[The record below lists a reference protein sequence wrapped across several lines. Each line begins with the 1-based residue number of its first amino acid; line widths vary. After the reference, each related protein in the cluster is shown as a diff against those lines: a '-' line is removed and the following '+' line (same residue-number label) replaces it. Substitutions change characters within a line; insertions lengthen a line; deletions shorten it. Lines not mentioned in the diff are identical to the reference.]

1 MIAWPWGH
9 CMGVVPGPG
18 LIYLMVINGC
28 LWSWECLCV
37 NKGLGWSLG
46 WLCVVSGTRP
56 GGWGQNCPVKGT
68 NKTNVYY
75 HPHQSVGIAA
85 GANQYEPPV
94 AAGPPTLFYAGA
106 SCFSAF
112 PAPREVAGP
121 LLWEKGSCQMGP
133 QRRVG
138 KNTFM
143 GPLYKE
149 LMHEAEPWGLRR
161 GRTSTSPQ
169 LPQGPPPPPPLLLI
183 WKKTSEKN
191 VEWQEAPA

>member
-1 MIAWPWGH
+1 MAVCGYRLVKSLKEERKPLGEGGEGGVVIAWPWGH

-56 GGWGQNCPVKGT
+56 GGWGQNCPAKGT

-85 GANQYEPPV
+85 GANQYEPPI
-94 AAGPPTLFYAGA
+94 AAGPPPTFLCRCLLLFCVSGA
-106 SCFSAF
+106 PGSGGTPFMGKGVL
-112 PAPREVAGP
+112 PNGPTAPR
-121 LLWEKGSCQMGP
+121 
-133 QRRVG
+133 R
-138 KNTFM
+138 
-143 GPLYKE
+143 
-149 LMHEAEPWGLRR
+149 
-161 GRTSTSPQ
+161 
-169 LPQGPPPPPPLLLI
+169 
-183 WKKTSEKN
+183 
-191 VEWQEAPA
+191 

>member
-68 NKTNVYY
+68 NKNECILPPAPVCRDCGGGEPVRAPNCRRA
-75 HPHQSVGIAA
+75 PHTFLCRCLLLFYVSGAA
-85 GANQYEPPV
+85 GSGGIPFMGKGVLPN
-94 AAGPPTLFYAGA
+94 GPA
-106 SCFSAF
+106 
-112 PAPREVAGP
+112 APRLENH
-121 LLWEKGSCQMGP
+121 L
-133 QRRVG
+133 
-138 KNTFM
+138 
-143 GPLYKE
+143 
-149 LMHEAEPWGLRR
+149 
-161 GRTSTSPQ
+161 
-169 LPQGPPPPPPLLLI
+169 
-183 WKKTSEKN
+183 
-191 VEWQEAPA
+191 